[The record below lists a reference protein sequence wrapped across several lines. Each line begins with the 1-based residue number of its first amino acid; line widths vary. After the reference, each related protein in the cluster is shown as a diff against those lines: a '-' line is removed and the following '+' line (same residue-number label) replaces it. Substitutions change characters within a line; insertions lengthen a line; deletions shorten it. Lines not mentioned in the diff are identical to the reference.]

1 MLMDGRDT
9 TVHRYPEGHWVDPT
23 VFDAVRSDMIVG
35 REEIFG
41 PVAGLPRADSLAA
54 AFDLVHQNSYGN
66 MASLF
71 TTSGEEAR

>member
-1 MLMDGRDT
+1 
-9 TVHRYPEGHWVDPT
+9 
-23 VFDAVRSDMIVG
+23 MIVG